1 VLSVETCE
9 LDTIVQSIFVPADVM
24 LPYKRDIPVTSGR
37 TIMFSKLAYTSMLL
51 VLVAVEMF
59 GANARAADEQSAAD
73 APYANMPS
81 IAPIGVR
88 IGHYRKVPE
97 EAKGPPVDPAK
108 GYRLQEFGKGLYMIT
123 DNGIQSMFLVYESG
137 VVVIDAPQ
145 AYAAHIV
152 DGIREVTDKPIT
164 HLIYSHSHAD
174 HIGGTKALGN
184 VPIIIA
190 QEETK
195 KLLVRANDPNR
206 PIPTVTFG
214 EKYTLKVGSQ
224 ILELSYHG
232 DGHEPGNIFIY
243 APAQKTLMVVD
254 LVFPGW
260 MPWRRFA
267 VSHDIP
273 GVFAQLEEIRKIP
286 FDNYVGGH
294 VQRSG
299 THADVD
305 RQIAFYADLKSA
317 ASKALAATK
326 LGEGMDKATVAEN
339 GWALYDD
346 YIDRDVIQC
355 VNEVTPKWQDKL
367 AGFDVFIW
375 DQCYT
380 MEQSLRID

>member
-1 VLSVETCE
+1 
-9 LDTIVQSIFVPADVM
+9 
-24 LPYKRDIPVTSGR
+24 
-37 TIMFSKLAYTSMLL
+37 MLL
-51 VLVAVEMF
+51 MLVAVEMF
-59 GANARAADEQSAAD
+59 GASARASDEQRAAD

-88 IGHYRKVPE
+88 IGHYKKIPE

-108 GYRLQEFGKGLYMIT
+108 GYRLQELGKGLYMIT
-123 DNGIQSMFLVYESG
+123 DNAIQSMFLVYESG

-152 DGIREVTDKPIT
+152 DGIREVSDKPIT

-174 HIGGTKALGN
+174 HIGGTRALGK

-224 ILELSYHG
+224 VLELSYHG

-254 LVFPGW
+254 VVFPGW

-286 FDNYVGGH
+286 FDNFVGGH

-326 LGEGMDKATVAEN
+326 LGEGMDAATVAEN
-339 GWALYDD
+339 GWALYDN
-346 YIDRDVIQC
+346 YIDRVVIQC
-355 VNEVTPKWQDKL
+355 VNEVSPKWQDKL

-380 MEQSLRID
+380 IEQSLRID